1 MAMTKARSGVLLERR
16 TLGLTVANP
25 LPTAPMCGGSDYT
38 MYTTIVSQRLHIV
51 NLR

>member
-1 MAMTKARSGVLLERR
+1 MTKARSGVLPEGR

-25 LPTAPMCGGSDYT
+25 LPTAPMCVGSDYT